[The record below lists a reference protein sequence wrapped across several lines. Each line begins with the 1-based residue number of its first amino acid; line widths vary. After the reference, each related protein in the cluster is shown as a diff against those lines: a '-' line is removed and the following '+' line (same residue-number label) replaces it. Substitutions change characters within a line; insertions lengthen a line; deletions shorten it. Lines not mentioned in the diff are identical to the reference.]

1 MCIALQADVLPRVQE
16 EVDGVVP
23 VGALRGGAAERN
35 AVALLRAAEHGR
47 PPPLHQRHRLRRR
60 VRLPRHLPRLRAQG
74 CNGTV
79 HIHIHL
85 I

>member
-1 MCIALQADVLPRVQE
+1 MCITLQADVLPRVQE

-47 PPPLHQRHRLRRR
+47 PPPLHQRLSPHYPSSEPSSSATCTCQVIRL
-60 VRLPRHLPRLRAQG
+60 V
-74 CNGTV
+74 TDF
-79 HIHIHL
+79 
-85 I
+85 